1 MVIEMMNNSPLH
13 IAIAAL
19 IDLNELLTEN
29 TDMMNAAECV
39 AIINTTLMEPEIE
52 DIAREV
58 ELALNISEPPA
69 DNIIL
74 FPVARTNIAT
84 AEKRE

>member
-19 IDLNELLTEN
+19 VDLNELLTEN
-29 TDMMNAAECV
+29 TDTMNAAECV
-39 AIINTTLMEPEIE
+39 AIINATLMEPELE

-58 ELALNISEPPA
+58 ELALNIAEPKA
-69 DNIIL
+69 DNIIP
-74 FPVARTNIAT
+74 FPVTRTTIAT

>member
-1 MVIEMMNNSPLH
+1 MVIEMMNSSPLH

-19 IDLNELLTEN
+19 VDLNELLIEN
-29 TDMMNAAECV
+29 TDTMNAAECV
-39 AIINTTLMEPEIE
+39 AIINATLMEPELE

-58 ELALNISEPPA
+58 ELALNIAEPKA
-69 DNIIL
+69 DNIIP
-74 FPVARTNIAT
+74 FPVARTTIAT